1 MILNQELINF
11 VKMVGVSKLLEWLR
25 IDSSLTIRGK
35 KLFVNL
41 QLRIKLCLNV
51 TCKTGINIII
61 NTILCNNL

>member
-1 MILNQELINF
+1 
-11 VKMVGVSKLLEWLR
+11 MVGVSKLLEWLR

-35 KLFVNL
+35 KKCFLSL

-51 TCKTGINIII
+51 TCKTSINIII